1 LNKLSGFY
9 GLISLEYN
17 DKIALCAHI
26 YSLLAL
32 GVFSYALYG
41 ITKVITITNSDND
54 NDDDDIELLPFFFKK
69 KIGQVQ
75 SSALVRYI
83 LLDRLFC

>member
-41 ITKVITITNSDND
+41 ITKVITITNSD
-54 NDDDDIELLPFFFKK
+54 DDDNNELLPLF

-75 SSALVRYI
+75 SSTLVRYI
-83 LLDRLFC
+83 LLDRFFC